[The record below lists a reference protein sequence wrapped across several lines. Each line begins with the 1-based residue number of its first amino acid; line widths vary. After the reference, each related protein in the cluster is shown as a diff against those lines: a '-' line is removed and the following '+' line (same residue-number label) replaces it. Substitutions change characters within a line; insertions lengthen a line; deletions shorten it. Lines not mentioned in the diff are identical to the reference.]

1 MPLSKTLPQVFIII
15 PEGRRELP
23 IPPEQRF
30 LKTFFPK
37 EKGGGGGGQ
46 GVELEKITKINK
58 GISHTF

>member
-30 LKTFFPK
+30 LKTFFPE
-37 EKGGGGGGQ
+37 EKGGEDY
-46 GVELEKITKINK
+46 GVKRITKINT
-58 GISHTF
+58 GIGHKF